1 MSKIPTIIDNPDGS
15 IRAVNLKRLN
25 EMPFHLLSNVPSN
38 VMQVPAQ
45 GSSQPTIMSISGEGP
60 AQVHGF
66 ASENL
71 DNRLLILIQIQ
82 DGQSIRA
89 LMNRACHVDTIF
101 GNYTPGNRA
110 YPLPEALYVDEQRGI
125 IITATDF
132 SGVANTFRPD
142 FLTARFLS
150 RMADPTMEKVRS
162 RMEQRQYLSLPGFLT
177 LDNGKSVVAPG
188 ATNEETITVGQDA
201 HFEIFQITA
210 SATSPLFDLN
220 LVNLDTGESLVE
232 APLSQNF
239 AISGNLLTGNAGFPF
254 RFHEPRFCELR
265 SKIGVTLVNR
275 SGAPN
280 TIFLTLGGRS
290 LADRMWQ

>member
-1 MSKIPTIIDNPDGS
+1 MSRIPTIIDNPDGS

-25 EMPFHLLSNVPSN
+25 EMPYHLLSNVPDN

-60 AQVHGF
+60 AQIHGF
-66 ASENL
+66 ASENF
-71 DNRLLILIQIQ
+71 DDRLLILIQIQ

-89 LMNRACHVDTIF
+89 LMNRACHVNTIF
-101 GNYTPGNRA
+101 GNYKPNNKA
-110 YPLPEALYVDEQRGI
+110 YPLAEALYVDEQRGI

-132 SGVANTFRPD
+132 SAAANTFRPD
-142 FLTARFLS
+142 FLTARFLT
-150 RMADPTMEKVRS
+150 RIADPSMEKVRS

-177 LDNGKSVVAPG
+177 LDNGKSVLAAG
-188 ATNEETITVGQDA
+188 GTNMETITVGQDA

-210 SATSPLFDLN
+210 FSDGVFDFN
-220 LVNLDTGESLVE
+220 IVDLDTGESLIE
-232 APLSQNF
+232 APLSANF
-239 AISGNLLTGNAGFPF
+239 PISSNLITGTAGFPF

-265 SKIGVTLVNR
+265 SKMGVTLTDR

-280 TIFLTLGGRS
+280 TVFFTLGGRS
-290 LADRMWQ
+290 LADRMWS